1 MQNQLNKIELFFS
14 NLVRISKYT
23 KTKNKKLKIFFIGI
37 INNFL
42 VFFDILI
49 ILYFTK
55 LLSENIDVQNKIV
68 LFLLDLTYLFPIF
81 VVLRFLIIY
90 FERIFVTK
98 LQFDIE
104 ESLRTNLLNDVFDRG
119 NISIADAFYYT
130 NTLSGQVASFYSSF
144 SLFIGSFFQILI
156 FTIYLMMNNLQA
168 VIIFALGSVVLILP
182 TYFLMKNAR
191 KVAHITYNS
200 GNEISEN
207 MENILQNLF
216 LIKILKQ
223 ISHEVINFKNSL
235 QDYYTS
241 RFKDIQIGTVNT
253 LLPNFVTLFF
263 LSLIMVFFNF
273 GKYLTLDFIG
283 ILIRLFQSLGNFNKH
298 FHSIATFHV
307 YLDKLEEIE
316 SSKTSVNSNNYKS
329 EQNNKDETII
339 EFENVSFKYLGQEK
353 NMFEGL
359 NIKLQKNK
367 HYIVTGDNGVGKSTF
382 LGLAT
387 GIFYASSGLV
397 KSSARTIGYVSAY
410 PMIIRGTL
418 KENLLYGNVLN
429 VEEDQIISLIKSFS
443 VFTEKENIDLSKQI
457 DNKTLSTGQMQKIAF
472 IRALLHKIDFLV
484 LDESTSNLDYK
495 TKKEIFSILESLNL
509 TILNSTHNPEDFQN
523 IDANINIS
531 LDNDYRVVE
540 LKEFK

>member
-1 MQNQLNKIELFFS
+1 MQNQLNKVELFFS

-23 KTKNKKLKIFFIGI
+23 KTKNKKLRIFFIGI

-55 LLSENIDVQNKIV
+55 LLSEDIDVQNKLV
-68 LFLLDLTYLFPIF
+68 LSLLDQTYLFPIF

-90 FERIFVTK
+90 IERIFVTK

-104 ESLRTNLLNDVFDRG
+104 ESLRTNLLNDVFDKG

-156 FTIYLMMNNLQA
+156 FTIYLMINNLQA
-168 VIIFALGSVVLILP
+168 VIIFAIGSVVLILP
-182 TYFLMKNAR
+182 TYFLTKNAR

-223 ISHEVINFKNSL
+223 ISHEVTNFKNSL
-235 QDYYTS
+235 QEYYSS

-253 LLPNFVTLFF
+253 LLPNFITLFS

-316 SSKTSVNSNNYKS
+316 SSKTSVNSNNYKL
-329 EQNNKDETII
+329 EQTKKDETII
-339 EFENVSFKYLGQEK
+339 EFEDVSFKYLGQKK

-359 NIKLQKNK
+359 NIKLHKNK
-367 HYIVTGDNGVGKSTF
+367 HYTVTGDNGVGKSTF
-382 LGLAT
+382 F
-387 GIFYASSGLV
+387 GISY
-397 KSSARTIGYVSAY
+397 RY
-410 PMIIRGTL
+410 
-418 KENLLYGNVLN
+418 
-429 VEEDQIISLIKSFS
+429 
-443 VFTEKENIDLSKQI
+443 
-457 DNKTLSTGQMQKIAF
+457 
-472 IRALLHKIDFLV
+472 FLC
-484 LDESTSNLDYK
+484 
-495 TKKEIFSILESLNL
+495 
-509 TILNSTHNPEDFQN
+509 
-523 IDANINIS
+523 
-531 LDNDYRVVE
+531 
-540 LKEFK
+540 

>member
-1 MQNQLNKIELFFS
+1 MQDQLNKINLFFS
-14 NLVRISKYT
+14 NLIRISKFT
-23 KTKNKKLKIFFIGI
+23 KIKNKKLKILFIGL

-49 ILYFTK
+49 ILFFAK
-55 LLSENIDVQNKIV
+55 LLSENIDIENKIV
-68 LFLLDLTYLFPIF
+68 LTLLEQVKLFPLLI
-81 VVLRFLIIY
+81 VLRFFIIY

-104 ESLRTNLLNDVFDRG
+104 ESLRTNLLYDVFQRG

-130 NTLSGQVASFYSSF
+130 NTLSGQVASFYSSV
-144 SLFIGSFFQILI
+144 SLFVGSFFQILI
-156 FTIYLMMNNLQA
+156 FTIYLMINNLEA
-168 VIIFALGSVVLILP
+168 VIIFGIGSVILIFP
-182 TYFLMKNAR
+182 TYYLMKNAR

-223 ISHEVINFKNSL
+223 ISYEITNFRKSL
-235 QDYYTS
+235 QDYYSS

-253 LLPNFVTLFF
+253 LLPNFVTLFS

-316 SSKTSVNSNNYKS
+316 STKTNVHSNNYIL
-329 EQNNKDETII
+329 EQNNKEDVII
-339 EFENVSFKYLGQEK
+339 EFDNVSFKYLGQEK

-359 NIKLQKNK
+359 NIKLHKNR
-367 HYIVTGDNGVGKSTF
+367 HYILTGDNGVGKSTF

-387 GIFYASSGLV
+387 GIFYASEGRV
-397 KSSARTIGYVSAY
+397 VSSAETIGYVSAY

-418 KENLLYGNVLN
+418 KENLTYGNILN
-429 VEEDQIISLIKSFS
+429 VEEDQIISLVKAFS
-443 VFTEKENIDLSKQI
+443 VFTDNKSIDLSKQI